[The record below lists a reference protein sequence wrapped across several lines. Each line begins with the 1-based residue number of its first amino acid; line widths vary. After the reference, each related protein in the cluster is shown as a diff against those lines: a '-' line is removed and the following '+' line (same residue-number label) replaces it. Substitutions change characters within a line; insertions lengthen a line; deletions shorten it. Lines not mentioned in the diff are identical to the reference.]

1 MATFFEQ
8 VQEMGLRQA
17 AITKVDETVE
27 RLTAGMNIADIRGAL
42 RGDEPRRPNPR
53 LRPHADGFWFHIR
66 PSFYHTEVTHIYPTF
81 RLGWLSTFMFVWET
95 ITGII
100 LMVFY
105 TPSPLAAYSNMWNI
119 LGNVPLGQLMRNM
132 HRLGAEVMVIAV
144 ALHMLRTFVTGSY
157 KKPRQFTWATGM
169 LLLFF
174 TLLLSFSGYL
184 LPWDQLAYW
193 ALTVFLS
200 GAEAA
205 PAPPIPGLDPI
216 AFNRNVLLIAQGGPA
231 LGAGGLLR
239 WYLFHV
245 LLFPLIV
252 GVFFFVHY
260 YKVVLY
266 GISLPPGREEIGE
279 DTAKRVPRN
288 ERTYFTPDILTS
300 ELMWTALI
308 TLFLTAGSLWLWDA
322 PLEHHADPI
331 VTPLHVVAPWYL
343 SWSQGWLKLGDKT
356 LVVGAIPLLL
366 VIFMAMPYVEVGKSR
381 RYADRRV
388 GLTVAM
394 LFIAFMLVSNWMG
407 SPEYRVN
414 SSPDREVGIEVLPEE
429 GPSTMKAVPYEYLEE
444 GVWPPGFSV
453 ANNPHLTE
461 ALAEFQHAMENHS
474 CRLEEDLSQAER
486 EAEEQAGD
494 EHKWK
499 ECIYVEVDE
508 EGEIIPWED
517 RRFDNGFSDNAMA
530 NPYAELRIEEI
541 QPGLKKLTLA
551 FQVENPD
558 PNSDELIID
567 EASWTAFIHK
577 DANYVGECRFA
588 NKNC

>member
-8 VQEMGLRQA
+8 VSEMGVKQA
-17 AITKVDETVE
+17 IVTKADDVVE
-27 RLTAGMNIADIRGAL
+27 RLTAGMNISDLRGVL

-53 LRPHADGFWFHIR
+53 LRPHADSFWFHIR

-81 RLGWLSTFMFVWET
+81 RLGWLSTFMFIWET

-105 TPSPLAAYSNMWNI
+105 TPSPLIAYDNMWNI

-132 HRLGAEVMVIAV
+132 HRLGAEAMVLVV
-144 ALHMLRTFVTGSY
+144 ALHMLRTFITGSY
-157 KKPRQFTWATGM
+157 KKPRQFTWATGVI
-169 LLLFF
+169 LLLF
-174 TLLLSFSGYL
+174 TALLSFSGYL

-205 PAPPIPGLDPI
+205 PAP
-216 AFNRNVLLIAQGGPA
+216 AEFNANVLLILQGAPS

-245 LLFPLIV
+245 LLLPLLTAIL
-252 GVFFFVHY
+252 FFVHY

-279 DTAKRVPRN
+279 DTAKRVPRD

-300 ELMWTALI
+300 ELMWTALT
-308 TLFLTAGSLWLWDA
+308 TLLLVAGALWFWDA

-343 SWSQGWLKLGDKT
+343 SWSQGWLKLADKT
-356 LVVGAIPLLL
+356 IVVGFIPLLL
-366 VIFMAMPYVEVGKSR
+366 VAFILMPYVEVGKSR

-388 GLTVAM
+388 GLTVAS
-394 LFIAFMLVSNWMG
+394 LFFAFMLVSNWMG
-407 SPEYRVN
+407 SPEFRVQ
-414 SSPDREVGIEVLPEE
+414 SSPELEVAQEIMPQE
-429 GPSTMKAVPYEYLEE
+429 GPNILLGVPYEYLET
-444 GVWPPGFSV
+444 GVYLPGEEIPD
-453 ANNPHLTE
+453 NPYLTRALEEFE
-461 ALAEFQHAMENHS
+461 AAMQNHS
-474 CRLEEDLSQAER
+474 CVLNGNPDMPR
-486 EAEEQAGD
+486 EGD
-494 EHKWK
+494 WDD
-499 ECIYVEVDE
+499 CRVLD
-508 EGEIIPWED
+508 GD
-517 RRFDNGFSDNAMA
+517 RYGNDFGDNAMPDPFA
-530 NPYAELRIEEI
+530 TLRITQE
-541 QPGLKKLTLA
+541 QANLVRLTLN
-551 FQVENPD
+551 FEVPD
-558 PNSDELIID
+558 PNNPGEFLVKPDNSIFAFRH
-567 EASWTAFIHK
+567 EASF
-577 DANYVGECRFA
+577 YEEECRFL